1 VISNLYQAFPAC
13 HRKVQC
19 SASGIPLKYY
29 PCPTNKEGLKGIQ
42 IINFLFYVFLVFWH
56 KFSLITLPMNLRNY
70 LFIIFLI
77 LSINT
82 NVFAQQDKKPKI
94 ALVLSGGGAKGI
106 AHIKTLQVLD
116 SLGIVPDLIVGT
128 SMGSIIGG
136 FYAMGY
142 SGDSIA
148 KISQSQDWK
157 KLLAGIQ
164 SLKDVSVEEKSQF
177 NNGLLTVNWINKK
190 PKVTPAFLND
200 QKLREFFARISYPV
214 FDINDFDKL
223 PIPYRAIAMDIV
235 EGKQVVMGEGSIGVA
250 MRASMSI
257 PTIFLPVNYKDMLL
271 IDGGVINNFPT
282 DIAEQ
287 LGADIIIGSDVGGGM
302 LPKEKLDNI
311 PSILF
316 QTSMY
321 VSKLKNP
328 KNRKRCTILIDH
340 VPNVK
345 YNTGDFAKSKEIYN
359 LGFIAVNEVMP
370 QLIDLANQLK
380 KYPKKEIKIPYKPEK
395 FILDTVIFNTVS
407 SGNFGIL
414 HKRMRIQPGKEYH
427 IDDIIQAVNHAM
439 GTNLFDKISY
449 EPIISENT
457 FGIEFNV
464 KERSQ
469 HRLSGAIHYD
479 SHRGAGIF
487 VNYTGRNLLGNASR
501 IVLGADIAQQPGYR
515 IQYQK
520 FFGKNMN
527 WWFRSEFMGQRLIQQ
542 FYIYG
547 KKADDIKHNY
557 FQFNNQFNKNI
568 NPFTSYAGLVFNFD
582 NSNLKPVVDPE
593 LNDNIFNLQ
602 KYKYVNFQAGVQYSF
617 NSMDRISNPEEG
629 FKTYVLASRSL
640 YSYVDVIYSDG
651 YEEKGNTNGFTRLF
665 INLEKRWKLNKKST
679 FIAGA
684 DIGLT
689 FLDDF
694 KNDDLSYEDFGLT
707 AMYHIGGTIQRARN
721 TTIMFPG
728 LHDGELFATQIMMLR
743 GAYQYEILK
752 NIMIIPH
759 ANLSSVGFSG
769 FSDYIQEAFNPKGNW
784 KDFDETGALISAGVT
799 ASYHSLLG
807 PITFD
812 VSWVNNIHKTRL
824 FFGLGIQFNRSY

>member
-1 VISNLYQAFPAC
+1 
-13 HRKVQC
+13 
-19 SASGIPLKYY
+19 
-29 PCPTNKEGLKGIQ
+29 
-42 IINFLFYVFLVFWH
+42 
-56 KFSLITLPMNLRNY
+56 MNSRNY
-70 LFIIFLI
+70 LLIIFLI

-106 AHIKTLQVLD
+106 AHIKTLQILD

-128 SMGSIIGG
+128 SMGSIVGG

-148 KISQSQDWK
+148 KIAQSQDWK
-157 KLLAGIQ
+157 TLLAGIQ

-177 NNGLLTVNWINKK
+177 ENSLLTLNWINKK
-190 PKVTPAFLND
+190 LKVNPGLLDD
-200 QKLREFFARISYPV
+200 QELREFFARISYPV
-214 FDINDFDKL
+214 YDINDFDKL

-235 EGKQVVMGEGSIGVA
+235 EGKQIVMGEGSIGIA

-257 PTIFLPVNYKDMLL
+257 PTIFSPVDYKDMLL
-271 IDGGVINNFPT
+271 IDGGVLNNFPT
-282 DIAEQ
+282 DVAEQ

-302 LPKEKLDNI
+302 LPKEKLDNM

-321 VSKLKNP
+321 ASKLKNP
-328 KNRKRCTILIDH
+328 ENRKRCTILIDH

-345 YNTGDFAKSKEIYN
+345 YSTGDFAKSNEIYKE
-359 LGFIAVNEVMP
+359 GFIAVYEMMP
-370 QLIDLANQLK
+370 QLTDLADKLK
-380 KYPKKEIKIPYKPEK
+380 KYPKRKIKIPNKPEE
-395 FILDTVIFNTVS
+395 FILDTVIFNNVS
-407 SGNFGIL
+407 SGNYRLLRKI
-414 HKRMRIQPGKEYH
+414 MRLQAGKKYH
-427 IDDIIQAVNHAM
+427 IDDIIQAVNSAM

-449 EPIISENT
+449 EPIISEDNL
-457 FGIEFNV
+457 GIEFNV

-469 HRLSGAIHYD
+469 HRLGGAIHYD
-479 SHRGAGIF
+479 THRGAGIF
-487 VNYTGRNLLGNASR
+487 INYTGRNLLGDASR
-501 IVLGADIAQQPGYR
+501 IVLGIDIAQQPGYR

-520 FFGKNMN
+520 ILGKDMD
-527 WWFRSEFMGQRLIQQ
+527 WWFRSEIMGQRLIQQ

-547 KKADDIKHNY
+547 KKADDIRHNY

-568 NPFTSYAGLVFNFD
+568 NALTSYAGLVFNYD
-582 NSNLKPVVDPE
+582 NSTLKPTVDPD
-593 LNDNIFNLQ
+593 LNDNVFNLQ

-629 FKTYVLASRSL
+629 FKTYILASRSL

-651 YEEKGNTNGFTRLF
+651 YEENGNTNGFTRLF

-679 FIAGA
+679 LIAGA
-684 DIGLT
+684 DIGFN
-689 FLDDF
+689 FLDDL
-694 KNDDLSYEDFGLT
+694 KNDELSYEDFGLT

-721 TTIMFPG
+721 TTIVFPG

-759 ANLSSVGFSG
+759 ANLSSVGFSD

-784 KDFDETGALISAGVT
+784 KDFDDAGALISTGVT

-824 FFGLGIQFNRSY
+824 FFGLGIHFNRSY